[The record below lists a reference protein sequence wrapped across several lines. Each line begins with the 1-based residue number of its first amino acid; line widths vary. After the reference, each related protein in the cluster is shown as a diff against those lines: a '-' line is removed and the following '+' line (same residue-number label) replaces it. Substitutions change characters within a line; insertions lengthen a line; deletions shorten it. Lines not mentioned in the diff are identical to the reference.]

1 MHQTLR
7 PCAASQMQLRP
18 IVRGIDL
25 RRRAL
30 TIAPSPFPMRDRT
43 HNDEQHRMGDAIGKH
58 GNALDVLLNY
68 VVLLIVGQAV
78 SIGVGL
84 LLDPIS
90 KTAALATFIPMYY
103 PMYWVAWRLA
113 LRVAGP

>member
-18 IVRGIDL
+18 IVRGIDP

-30 TIAPSPFPMRDRT
+30 TIAPSPVPMRDRT
-43 HNDEQHRMGDAIGKH
+43 HNDEQHRMGDAMGDN
-58 GNALDVLLNY
+58 GNTLRVLSIY
-68 VVLLIVGQAV
+68 VVLLIVGQAASV
-78 SIGVGL
+78 GVGL

-103 PMYWVAWRLA
+103 AIDRKSTRLN
-113 LRVAGP
+113 